1 MQSKLNILNIISKY
15 VKLKRVGPGYV
26 AICPF
31 CGASGTSDF
40 IVSISFQKYSCR
52 KCGATGGI
60 FQFLGT
66 LKGSSIESAL
76 SEVRETFNIPFDAHF
91 LDSRWNQYLKGTD
104 YEKLLS
110 DEAEKVGTFL
120 ESVESSK
127 PASNR
132 GDQLTYTELATFIR
146 CPSEYKLRYRDKAMT
161 YEPQG
166 TRVNLGRF
174 LHSISTQFLKLPPH
188 DRNKEFLETK
198 FREEMAKK
206 RNLEYTDELQRFR
219 DPTILLLL
227 QYFIDKT
234 VSEQSLH
241 FTTTFG
247 PFTITGT
254 ADCLISS
261 SEGIQIIEFKEYDYR
276 ELEDDLHI
284 LHYLQLLFYYFGLVE
299 RNVGIRT
306 GTYCFFNNGYTDELA
321 FSGEIIN
328 QGKEFILQK
337 LQQMIECKEFLPK
350 LNSLCVSCGYR
361 DKCVLQRE
369 YKGRIRD
376 SYENT

>member
-1 MQSKLNILNIISKY
+1 MQNKLNILDIISKY
-15 VKLKRVGPGYV
+15 VKLKKLGPGYI

-31 CGASGTSDF
+31 CGASGTTDF
-40 IVSISFQKYSCR
+40 IVSVSAQKYSCR

-60 FQFLGT
+60 FQFLRT
-66 LKGSSIESAL
+66 LKGISIELAL

-104 YEKLLS
+104 YKKLLS
-110 DEAEKVGTFL
+110 EEAEKVGTFL
-120 ESVESSK
+120 EPVESSE

-132 GDQLTYTELATFIR
+132 GGQVTYTELATFIR
-146 CPSEYKLRYRDKAMT
+146 CPLEYRLRYRDKAMT

-174 LHSISTQFLKLPPH
+174 LHSIATQFLKLPPH

-206 RNLEYTDELQRFR
+206 RNPEYTDELQRFL
-219 DPTILLLL
+219 DPTISLLL

-234 VSEQSLH
+234 VSEQSPH
-241 FTTTFG
+241 FTTAFG
-247 PFTITGT
+247 PFTMTGT

-261 SEGIQIIEFKEYDYR
+261 SEGTQIIEFKEYDYR
-276 ELEDDLHI
+276 EFEDKVHV

-299 RNVGIRT
+299 RNAIIHRGA
-306 GTYCFFNNGYTDELA
+306 YCFFNSGYTDEVV
-321 FSGEIIN
+321 FSDAIIS
-328 QGKEFILQK
+328 QAKEFILAK
-337 LQQMIECKEFLPK
+337 LKEMTDCKVFTPK
-350 LNSLCVSCGYR
+350 LNALCISCGYR
-361 DKCVLQRE
+361 DKCKLYIE
-369 YKGRIRD
+369 AKGRG
-376 SYENT
+376 

>member
-1 MQSKLNILNIISKY
+1 MQNKLNILDIISKY
-15 VKLKRVGPGYV
+15 AKLEKLGPGYI
-26 AICPF
+26 ATCPF
-31 CGASGTSDF
+31 CGASGTTGFMVS
-40 IVSISFQKYSCR
+40 VSIQKYSCR

-60 FQFLGT
+60 FQFLRI

-110 DEAEKVGTFL
+110 DEAKKVGTFL
-120 ESVESSK
+120 EPVESSE
-127 PASNR
+127 PVSNT
-132 GDQLTYTELATFIR
+132 GGKVTYTELATFIR
-146 CPSEYKLRYRDKAMT
+146 CPLEYKLRYRDKSIT
-161 YEPQG
+161 YEPLG

-174 LHSISTQFLKLPPH
+174 LHSVATQFLKLPTLH
-188 DRNKEFLETK
+188 RNTEFIEIK

-206 RNLEYTDELQRFR
+206 RNPEYLDELQRFR
-219 DPTILLLL
+219 DPTILLLQ

-234 VSEQSLH
+234 VSNHSPH
-241 FTTTFG
+241 FTTTLG
-247 PFTITGT
+247 PFILTGT
-254 ADCLISS
+254 VDCLINS
-261 SEGIQIIEFKEYDYR
+261 SEGIEIIEFKEYDYR
-276 ELEDDLHI
+276 ELEDDLHV

-299 RNVGIRT
+299 RNVGIRR
-306 GTYCFFNNGYTDELA
+306 GTYCFFNNGNTDELS
-321 FSGEIIN
+321 FSDEIIN
-328 QGKEFILQK
+328 QGEEFILQK

-369 YKGRIRD
+369 YKGRI
-376 SYENT
+376 